1 MATRRHIRAVWFC
14 LLAALLIAPPLTS
27 AVADGLGI
35 DLTHHHCDADDHS
48 AIATVADEVQ
58 HATFHDAAESDPYS
72 CDHCHIVFAALTMD
86 AAVTVPHGMLL
97 PLPDRVA
104 ALSAVRVSPAF
115 KPPIA

>member
-14 LLAALLIAPPLTS
+14 LLAALLISPPLTS

-48 AIATVADEVQ
+48 IMASVADESGQ
-58 HATFHDAAESDPYS
+58 SISHDAAEADPYT
-72 CDHCHIVFAALTMD
+72 CDHCHVAFAALMID
-86 AAVTVPHGMLL
+86 AAFSVPKGMSL
-97 PLPDRVA
+97 PLPDRVT

>member
-1 MATRRHIRAVWFC
+1 MATRRHIRAAWFC
-14 LLAALLIAPPLTS
+14 LLAALLISPPLTS

-48 AIATVADEVQ
+48 VLASVAHDSEPSIS
-58 HATFHDAAESDPYS
+58 HDAAEVDPYT
-72 CDHCHIVFAALTMD
+72 CDHCHVVFAALMID
-86 AAVTVPHGMLL
+86 AAISIPNGMPL
-97 PLPDRVA
+97 PLPDRVT